1 MYYTQKSDKG
11 RKKLN
16 QHGVDFFLMKIITGA
31 LSSALMGVDHTVT
44 MDHTDMAEP
53 GLV

>member
-44 MDHTDMAEP
+44 MDHTDMVEP
-53 GLV
+53 GLD